1 MSILLRL
8 AINAAALWA
17 TARFVDGI
25 TYSGSW
31 PGLLGLALVF
41 GIVNTFVRPVLKLFS
56 FPITIIT
63 LGLFTFVINAFM
75 LMLTAWIA
83 AQLGIAFTV
92 AGFVPALIG
101 AVCVSL
107 LSMVLNAV
115 LVSDSKKND

>member
-31 PGLLGLALVF
+31 PGLVGLALVF

-75 LMLTAWIA
+75 LMLTAWLA

-115 LVSDSKKND
+115 LVNDGKKND

>member
-25 TYSGSW
+25 SYSGSW
-31 PGLLGLALVF
+31 PGLVGLALVF

-75 LMLTAWIA
+75 LMLTAWLA

-115 LVSDSKKND
+115 LVSDGKKND

>member
-25 TYSGSW
+25 AYAGSW
-31 PGLLGLALVF
+31 PGLVVLALVF

-115 LVSDSKKND
+115 LVNDSKKND

>member
-31 PGLLGLALVF
+31 PGLVGLALVF